1 MNPWQ
6 LLELEPTD
14 DARAI
19 KRAYAKKLKLTRPDD
34 DPKGFQAL
42 NEAYQRALQ
51 LAKRQAAIQTADG
64 PVAAPPNEPA
74 TDAGSATNGE
84 ASPDTDAKENNASA
98 PVGNTD
104 PETPPRGALTAS
116 ERAQA
121 DADRR
126 AAERDAHARAE
137 AAVAAARDQA
147 LNETL
152 QAALAL
158 VQGPHCN
165 DRKRWSFVG
174 QSQWILDPQYNQ
186 RLSRGLIAMVVDRL
200 DPLDPSAKQAAI
212 SDDVLRYLN
221 QLFEWS
227 DQPRALAQLLSEK
240 QFDQLKQRLSVLSD
254 QPLLKAGQWQ
264 QGKKFSVRGQAVPR
278 LPEYVLAGMWVRFW
292 ALALDLFLVYMF
304 LSFTY
309 VPLAR
314 HVFTEMSA
322 SPEFYAVLMVIP
334 GYFLMAWIMESGPLQ
349 ATPAKHLLNLR
360 ITNRRFERIGLL
372 HGVARSLAFLFNC
385 CLWKLGYF
393 INLFLKGELI
403 HDRLSRTYVINL
415 GRSLDEQFLNDCRD
429 SMQGWFRRR

>member
-6 LLELEPTD
+6 LLELAPTD

-51 LAKRQAAIQTADG
+51 MAKHQAASST
-64 PVAAPPNEPA
+64 AAPAQAEA
-74 TDAGSATNGE
+74 EAVADSALATNADVANAVDE
-84 ASPDTDAKENNASA
+84 DAESTRAA
-98 PVGNTD
+98 
-104 PETPPRGALTAS
+104 ALTAE
-116 ERAQA
+116 EREKA
-121 DADRR
+121 DAARR
-126 AAERDAHARAE
+126 AAEQDAYARAE

-174 QSQWILDPQYNQ
+174 QSQWILDAQYNQ

-200 DPLDPSAKQAAI
+200 DPLDPNAKQAAI
-212 SDDVLRYLN
+212 SDEVLRYLN
-221 QLFEWS
+221 QLFEWA
-227 DQPRALAQLLSEK
+227 DQPRMLAKLLSEK
-240 QFDQLKQRLSVLSD
+240 QFDQLMQRLSALND
-254 QPLLKAGQWQ
+254 QPVLKAGQWQ
-264 QGKKFSVRGQAVPR
+264 QGKTFKVRGQAVPR

-304 LSFTY
+304 LNFTY
-309 VPLAR
+309 VPIAR
-314 HVFTEMSA
+314 KFATEGGA
-322 SPEFYAVLMVIP
+322 SPEFFALIMVIP
-334 GYFLMAWIMESGPLQ
+334 GYFLMAWIMESTRLQ

-360 ITNRRFERIGLL
+360 VTNRRFERIGLL
-372 HGVARSLAFLFNC
+372 HGFARSLAFLINC
-385 CLWKLGYF
+385 CLWKIGYF
-393 INLFLKGELI
+393 INLFLKGEFI

-415 GRSLDEQFLNDCRD
+415 GRSLDEQYLDDCRD
-429 SMQGWFRRR
+429 SMSGWFRRR